1 MTIHKQIEKEKQLI
15 ARCEKSLAL
24 DKLKRRKADARRK
37 IELGGL
43 VIKSGL
49 DTYNKAIILGGLNY
63 ISEIA
68 NKDSNYL
75 NLFEDRGKRLFSE

>member
-15 ARCEKSLAL
+15 ARYEKSLAL

>member
-24 DKLKRRKADARRK
+24 DKLKRHKADARRK

>member
-15 ARCEKSLAL
+15 ARYEKSLAL
-24 DKLKRRKADARRK
+24 DKLKRRKADAQRK

>member
-15 ARCEKSLAL
+15 ARYEKSLAL
-24 DKLKRRKADARRK
+24 DKLKRHKADARRK